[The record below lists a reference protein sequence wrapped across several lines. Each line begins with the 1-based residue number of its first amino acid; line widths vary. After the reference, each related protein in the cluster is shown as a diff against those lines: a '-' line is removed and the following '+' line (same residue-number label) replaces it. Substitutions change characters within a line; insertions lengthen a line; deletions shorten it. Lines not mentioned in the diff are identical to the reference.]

1 MNVFSIKDLE
11 QLSGIK
17 AHTIRIWEQRYT
29 LLKPKRTDTNI
40 RFYSNEEL
48 KAVLNISLLNRYGYK
63 ISHIDKMTP
72 DEMQDKI
79 VSLSHSDAQQE
90 RLVNELIQCM
100 IDLDI
105 EKFEEVLDKCI
116 AVRGIEKA
124 ITNIVFTFL
133 EKVGILWQTNHVN
146 PAQEHLVTNV
156 IRQKLILGIENT
168 SNQLQ
173 IDKTILLFLPE
184 GEHHEL
190 CLLLVH
196 YILKNRGVKVLYL
209 GANIPFKDVLYVV
222 NLKKPLFLYSHLTAI
237 GHSFNLEKYL
247 TQVGNKLQNSKLI
260 LSGQMIQNYKK
271 KVPNN
276 VDLKKTL
283 GEVMEY
289 IKSI

>member
-63 ISHIDKMTP
+63 ISYIDKMTP

-168 SNQLQ
+168 SNQIQ

>member
-72 DEMQDKI
+72 DEMQNKI

-168 SNQLQ
+168 SNQIQ

>member
-1 MNVFSIKDLE
+1 M
-11 QLSGIK
+11 
-17 AHTIRIWEQRYT
+17 
-29 LLKPKRTDTNI
+29 
-40 RFYSNEEL
+40 
-48 KAVLNISLLNRYGYK
+48 
-63 ISHIDKMTP
+63 
-72 DEMQDKI
+72 
-79 VSLSHSDAQQE
+79 
-90 RLVNELIQCM
+90 
-100 IDLDI
+100 
-105 EKFEEVLDKCI
+105 
-116 AVRGIEKA
+116 
-124 ITNIVFTFL
+124 
-133 EKVGILWQTNHVN
+133 
-146 PAQEHLVTNV
+146 
-156 IRQKLILGIENT
+156 
-168 SNQLQ
+168 
-173 IDKTILLFLPE
+173 
-184 GEHHEL
+184 
-190 CLLLVH
+190 H

>member
-168 SNQLQ
+168 SNQIQ

-276 VDLKKTL
+276 VDLKKVNMNSN
-283 GEVMEY
+283 VMY
-289 IKSI
+289 KF